1 MPPNTPD
8 FDSMSPEEVMA
19 WMESLAKRQGAS
31 EGFTT
36 SADMDI
42 EEVDPSTVIDE
53 PGYVP
58 FGEETRKPAAK
69 VAPEPEPEPEPITEL
84 DMEVPADLDTG
95 GMAWLE
101 SLAADQSGDFPQ
113 MDLAALSAELEPS
126 DETEPIETTP
136 SLDWLDSLAEAPE
149 TASPAVDDIAAI
161 EDPIAAGIDPMVWL
175 ESLAKRQGA
184 RADELTT
191 AADLDIPTP
200 EGVEDTGP
208 GYEDF
213 TVESSAQPEREAA
226 DPAAW
231 LESMT
236 TGSTFHIDTSDVAAD
251 EEAMSDEDIQA
262 ALSSGVDIPPDQM
275 EAFLGRQLDRQL
287 SGGDVPIP
295 TAEDYDPDAP
305 PVPAELPDWLLEQV
319 QPPDAAE
326 TLDEPDHQP
335 ALLDEIVAPPDI
347 EAELPDWLQAEE
359 DQEADSAL
367 ESIFESA
374 AAVAEP
380 GIDASDPW
388 VQAFTEEAD
397 TDPDAIPE
405 WYARNVND
413 PERIAAVEKQL
424 DDDELAAELETFD
437 LPAETGVPAGEPEA
451 AVPVW
456 LQDEPEA
463 LVEAELPDWL
473 VGAADD
479 DIIED
484 IPDWLADTNV
494 DVAPD
499 EIPAWLL
506 DTVETPGTLEEED
519 VIIPP
524 EPEIPAA
531 SVEPTPAPEPVVPE
545 PEPEPVMATAQRV
558 TAPPLAADIA
568 GTLEEARELAGSGDL
583 DGCLLAYEKVIRAN
597 QALNDVVS
605 DLAQLAEHH
614 KNRPAVYRVLGDGL
628 MRQGNLQAALDT
640 YRKALNQL

>member
-319 QPPDAAE
+319 QPPDTTEAVG
-326 TLDEPDHQP
+326 EPDHQP

-424 DDDELAAELETFD
+424 MTTNSPPNWKLLICQRKPMYRQVSQKPRYRSGCKMNPKPWRKRNCLIGWSGPPMMTSLRIFPTGWPIPMWMSRPMRFPPGCSIR
-437 LPAETGVPAGEPEA
+437 LKHPARWKKTSSYPPNLRCRRPSRNQRPHQNPSRQRRNPNRLWPCLNESLRHRPLRISRGRWKRRANWPEA
-451 AVPVW
+451 AIW
-456 LQDEPEA
+456 
-463 LVEAELPDWL
+463 
-473 VGAADD
+473 
-479 DIIED
+479 
-484 IPDWLADTNV
+484 
-494 DVAPD
+494 
-499 EIPAWLL
+499 
-506 DTVETPGTLEEED
+506 
-519 VIIPP
+519 
-524 EPEIPAA
+524 
-531 SVEPTPAPEPVVPE
+531 
-545 PEPEPVMATAQRV
+545 MAVCWPMKR
-558 TAPPLAADIA
+558 
-568 GTLEEARELAGSGDL
+568 
-583 DGCLLAYEKVIRAN
+583 
-597 QALNDVVS
+597 
-605 DLAQLAEHH
+605 
-614 KNRPAVYRVLGDGL
+614 
-628 MRQGNLQAALDT
+628 
-640 YRKALNQL
+640 